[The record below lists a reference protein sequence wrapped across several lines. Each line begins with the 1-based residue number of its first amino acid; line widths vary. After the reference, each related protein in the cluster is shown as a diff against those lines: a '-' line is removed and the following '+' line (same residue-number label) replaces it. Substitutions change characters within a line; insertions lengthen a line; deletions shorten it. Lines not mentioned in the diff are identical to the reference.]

1 MDAEVADAEDAVDA
15 DVEAEADD
23 ADAEDDALEDAADD
37 DADVEDDADADED
50 EFKTLEF
57 KASAVWMTSAL
68 ISDV

>member
-1 MDAEVADAEDAVDA
+1 MVLLDPTGLKVH
-15 DVEAEADD
+15 
-23 ADAEDDALEDAADD
+23 AEDDALEDAADD